1 MSTPLP
7 TSPAPLVWKTSPTL
21 WVLIALSLLAA
32 VGAFFPALRFMVAT
46 WDQVPEFGY
55 GYFIPF
61 VCAYLIWQCSD
72 RLRLRDSQ
80 GSWSGLWLVLG
91 GLLLGLVGA
100 LSAIRMTSQYGFVL
114 TVFGIAVTWLGWRGT
129 RIIAAPLAMLVFMIP
144 LPQFLLRELS
154 EQLQL
159 LSSQMG
165 VWLIRLFDI
174 SVYLEGNVIDLGSMK
189 LQVVEACSG
198 LRYLFPLLV
207 LGFIAAYL
215 FRAPMWKRVVLVL
228 STIPMTLLI
237 NSLRIGLIGVT
248 VDRWGPGMAEG
259 LLHDFEGFAMFM
271 LCIVLL
277 GAEMALLTR
286 IGDRRLP
293 LRDAFDLD
301 WPPAPPR
308 DALVAFRSVPLSAVG
323 TGLLVA
329 AVALVLAFEPT
340 HEQIRPARDPFSSF
354 PMQLAGDWQGRPD
367 TLPPD
372 IVAWLAVDDYLLADF
387 VRPGQPGVNLYSAYY
402 ATQSG
407 GGSAHSPRTCIPG
420 DGWSIG
426 SLGEASVPAAH
437 GALTVNRAIIERAG
451 HRQLVYY
458 WFDERGRQLTDE
470 LRVKWYILRDG
481 IVRNR
486 SDGALVRLVTPILQA
501 ETDAAADKRLADFID
516 VVQPRLA
523 AYLPR

>member
-7 TSPAPLVWKTSPTL
+7 TPPAPLVWKTSPTL
-21 WVLIALSLLAA
+21 WVLIALSVLAA
-32 VGAFFPALRFMVAT
+32 IGAFFPALRFMVAT

-61 VCAYLIWQCSD
+61 VSGYLIWQCSD

-80 GSWSGLWLVLG
+80 GSWNGLWLVLG

-114 TVFGIAVTWLGWRGT
+114 TLFGIAVTWLGWRGT
-129 RIIAAPLAMLVFMIP
+129 RIIAVPLAMLVFMIP

-228 STIPMTLLI
+228 STVPMTLLI

-248 VDRWGPGMAEG
+248 VDRWGPTMAEG

-271 LCIVLL
+271 LCIAML

-286 IGDRRLP
+286 IGNHRLP
-293 LRDAFDLD
+293 LREAFDVD
-301 WPPAPPR
+301 GPAAPPR
-308 DALVAFRSVPLSAVG
+308 DALVAFRSLPLSAIG
-323 TGLLVA
+323 AGLLVA
-329 AVALVLAFEPT
+329 AIALVLAFEPT
-340 HEQIRPARDPFSSF
+340 HDQIRPARDPFSAF
-354 PMQLAGDWQGRPD
+354 PMHLPGDWQGRTD
-367 TLPPD
+367 TLQPD

-387 VRPGQPGVNLYSAYY
+387 VRPGQPGVNIYSAYY

-426 SLGEASVPAAH
+426 SLAATGVPLAS
-437 GALTVNRAIIERAG
+437 GALTVNRAVIERAG
-451 HRQLVYY
+451 QRQLVYY

-470 LRVKWYILRDG
+470 LQVKWYILRDG
-481 IVRNR
+481 IFRNR
-486 SDGALVRLVTPILQA
+486 SDGALVRLVTPILPT
-501 ETDAAADKRLADFID
+501 ETEASADRRLADFLD
-516 VVQPRLA
+516 VVQPRLS

>member
-1 MSTPLP
+1 MTDA
-7 TSPAPLVWKTSPTL
+7 TASPPVPLVWKTTPTL
-21 WVLIALSLLAA
+21 WVLISLSLLAA
-32 VGAFFPALRFMVAT
+32 VGAFLPALRFMVAT

-61 VCAYLIWQCSD
+61 VSAYLIWQRSD

-80 GSWSGLWLVLG
+80 GAWTGLWLVLA

-114 TVFGIAVTWLGWRGT
+114 SVFGIAVTWLGWQGS

-144 LPQFLLRELS
+144 LPQYLLRELS

-159 LSSQMG
+159 VSSQLG
-165 VWLIRLFDI
+165 VALIRLFDI

-207 LGFIAAYL
+207 LGIIAAYL
-215 FRAPMWKRVVLVL
+215 FRAPTWKRVMLVL
-228 STIPMTLLI
+228 STIPMTILI

-271 LCIVLL
+271 VCIALL
-277 GAEMALLTR
+277 GGEMALLAR
-286 IGDRRLP
+286 IGNRRGS
-293 LRDAFDLD
+293 LREAFDVD
-301 WPPAPPR
+301 GPTAPPHG
-308 DALVAFRSVPLSAVG
+308 ASIAFRSVPLSAVG
-323 TGLLVA
+323 AGMLMG
-329 AVALVLAFEPT
+329 AVALALAFEPAR
-340 HEQIRPARDPFSSF
+340 EQIRPARDVFATF
-354 PMQLAGDWQGRPD
+354 PMQLVGGWQGRPD
-367 TLPPD
+367 TLAPD
-372 IVAWLAVDDYLLADF
+372 IVAWLAVDDYLLADY
-387 VRPGQPGVNLYSAYY
+387 VRPGQPGVNIYSAYY

-420 DGWSIG
+420 DGWVVS
-426 SLGEASVPAAH
+426 SLAETPVPTASGTLP
-437 GALTVNRAIIERAG
+437 VNRAVIERAG
-451 HRQLVYY
+451 QRQLVYY

-470 LRVKWYILRDG
+470 LQVKWYILRDG

-486 SDGALVRLVTPILQA
+486 SDGALVRLVTPIPPGEPA
-501 ETDAAADKRLADFID
+501 SAADH
-516 VVQPRLA
+516 RLA
-523 AYLPR
+523 AFLDAAQPKLAAFLPR